1 MSLVQRY
8 LAFITQNH
16 LFNKS
21 EHLLIAVSG
30 GADSVALCE
39 LCHQVGFTFSIAHCN
54 FRLRGDESNRDEAFV
69 RSLAEK
75 YNVPLYVK
83 MVDTTAIA
91 KELKLSIQETARKV
105 RYDWFYEILEGK
117 ETMPANEKTP
127 VTPGYILT
135 AHHLDDSIETMLM
148 NFFKGTGITGLI
160 GIRAKQHKLI
170 RPLLFASKEEII
182 EFARSAKL
190 TWVEDSSNI
199 EEKYTR
205 NYFRKTLLPAVEKVF
220 PSVRS
225 NLAENLH
232 RFEDI
237 QKLYTQAIEVHKSKL
252 IEIRSGVIQISILKL
267 KKSDPL
273 DTIIFE
279 IVKDYGFSSQQ
290 VKEVK
295 KLLNADTGSYI
306 TSATYRILRNRS
318 WLVISPLQSD
328 EQSIYTI
335 DKSDSSIIFNNKVLE
350 LSKIDNNNLPIDQ
363 PRHIA
368 LIDADQIDY
377 PLILRKWKQGDY
389 FYPLGMRKKKKLSRF
404 FIDNKLSLDDKENIW
419 VLESHKR
426 IVWVIGMRID
436 DRFKRTG
443 KTKKLLKLSIRS
455 I

>member
-21 EHLLIAVSG
+21 DHLLIAVSG
-30 GADSVALCE
+30 GADSVVLCE
-39 LCHQVGFTFSIAHCN
+39 LCHQAGYTFSIAHCN
-54 FRLRGDESNRDEAFV
+54 FRLRGEESNRDEAFV

-83 MVDTTAIA
+83 MVDTTTIA

-105 RYDWFYEILEGK
+105 RYDWFYEILQGK
-117 ETMPANEKTP
+117 ETSSANQKTP
-127 VTPGYILT
+127 VKPGYILT

-148 NFFKGTGITGLI
+148 NFFKGTGITGLK
-160 GIRAKQHKLI
+160 GIRAKQHKLV
-170 RPLLFASKEEII
+170 RPLLFANKDEII

-190 TWVEDSSNI
+190 TWVEDSSNL

-205 NYFRKTLLPAVEKVF
+205 NYFRNTIIPSVEKVF

-232 RFEDI
+232 RFGDI
-237 QKLYTQAIEVHKSKL
+237 QKLYAQAIQVHKSKL
-252 IEIRSGVIQISILKL
+252 IELRSGVIHISVLKL

-279 IVKDYGFSSQQ
+279 IIKDYGFSSQQ

-306 TSATYRILRNRS
+306 TSATYRILRNRV

-328 EQSIYTI
+328 EQS
-335 DKSDSSIIFNNKVLE
+335 
-350 LSKIDNNNLPIDQ
+350 
-363 PRHIA
+363 
-368 LIDADQIDY
+368 
-377 PLILRKWKQGDY
+377 
-389 FYPLGMRKKKKLSRF
+389 
-404 FIDNKLSLDDKENIW
+404 
-419 VLESHKR
+419 
-426 IVWVIGMRID
+426 
-436 DRFKRTG
+436 
-443 KTKKLLKLSIRS
+443 
-455 I
+455 